1 MKIKHN
7 ISSATSESDKLPPV
21 LASLKQKESGIKV
34 PEGYFDTLGSRIID
48 RINEQ
53 NQNVYSWSAIT
64 ILRKPLVWAPLAVT
78 AMVAL
83 VLIFVSPA
91 DKNVEAP
98 TSDLWSAINMAYDGS
113 YAEEVLLVESS
124 NIDNEIEQMTNI
136 SPEFISLYPADEP
149 SVSEIQDFLEEQDPD
164 IETITEY

>member
-1 MKIKHN
+1 MKMKKN
-7 ISSATSESDKLPPV
+7 ISPASSETDKLPPV
-21 LASLKQKESGIKV
+21 LVSIRQKESGIKV

-64 ILRKPLVWAPLAVT
+64 ILRKPLVWAPLSAT
-78 AMVAL
+78 AIVAL
-83 VLIFVSPA
+83 ILLFVSPA

-98 TSDLWSAINMAYDGS
+98 ASDLWTEINMAYDGS
-113 YAEEVLLVESS
+113 YAEEVLLAESS
-124 NIDNEIEQMTNI
+124 SIDNEIEQMTNV
-136 SPEFISLYPADEP
+136 SPEFISLYAADEP
-149 SVSEIQDFLEEQDPD
+149 SVTEIQDFLEEQDPD